1 MRVRVLAIVQQDD
14 AGPGVFAEAIR
25 DRGADLDVWRAAEEP
40 TPGPSR
46 HEAVIALGGA
56 MNAHDEERMPWLGA
70 QKEVLKRLVADGV
83 PVLGVCLGAQ
93 LLAEAAGGTVR
104 PASRPEI
111 GWHEVRLEP
120 GAGDDALTGPLPA
133 SFCGF
138 QWHSYE
144 AVPPPGS
151 VALAR
156 SDGCLQAFRLNG
168 TPAWGLQFHAEV
180 DPDALDGWIR
190 GYRSDPDAVR
200 LGLDPDALR
209 AETAPRIEQWNQL
222 GRDLC
227 GRFLDAAAGA
237 AIRA

>member
-1 MRVRVLAIVQQDD
+1 M
-14 AGPGVFAEAIR
+14 
-25 DRGADLDVWRAAEEP
+25 
-40 TPGPSR
+40 
-46 HEAVIALGGA
+46 
-56 MNAHDEERMPWLGA
+56 
-70 QKEVLKRLVADGV
+70 
-83 PVLGVCLGAQ
+83 
-93 LLAEAAGGTVR
+93 
-104 PASRPEI
+104 
-111 GWHEVRLEP
+111 
-120 GAGDDALTGPLPA
+120 
-133 SFCGF
+133 
-138 QWHSYE
+138 
-144 AVPPPGS
+144 
-151 VALAR
+151 ALAR

-237 AIRA
+237 PTRA